1 MTNSPQNPQ
10 HSQAQLRAEIEQLS
24 SKLAEQ
30 CARARDGELDDLST
44 LPEQINALCT
54 ALGTLPEDERNAM
67 KGGLLGLMEELDV
80 LSELIR
86 KNLAEVQQALKGN
99 TTRNQA
105 ARAYGKSTPP
115 SEQ

>member
-1 MTNSPQNPQ
+1 MTGSPQKPQ
-10 HSQAQLRAEIEQLS
+10 YNQAQLRMEIEQLS
-24 SKLAEQ
+24 GKLTEQ
-30 CARARDGELDDLST
+30 CARARDGELDDLSS
-44 LPEQINALCT
+44 LPEQINTLCT
-54 ALGTLPEDERNAM
+54 ALGTLPEGEQNAM
-67 KGGLLGLMEELDV
+67 KGGVLGLIEELDA

-86 KNLAEVQQALKGN
+86 KNLTDVQQALKGN

>member
-10 HSQAQLRAEIEQLS
+10 QNQTQLRADIEQLS
-24 SKLAEQ
+24 GKLTEQ
-30 CARARDGELDDLST
+30 CARARDGELGDLGS

-54 ALGTLPEDERNAM
+54 ALGALPEDERNAM
-67 KGGLLGLMEELDV
+67 KGGVLGLMEELDV

-86 KNLAEVQQALKGN
+86 KNLTEVQKALKGN